1 MRKNF
6 SSSRWTK
13 QFQSNENSPK
23 LWALSQSNLRMTK
36 RKENKSRT
44 KRPLNNNQ
52 TLAQANERNTNTSQ
66 VVMLHQCKPEIWNG
80 ARAHK
85 KQPLPPGIHW
95 LNLFP
100 SFVLAF
106 STIIIFFAISTI
118 IIYFPCDSF
127 AGRQITKGIH
137 CQSSSLIG
145 YLTVMR

>member
-1 MRKNF
+1 
-6 SSSRWTK
+6 
-13 QFQSNENSPK
+13 
-23 LWALSQSNLRMTK
+23 MTK

-66 VVMLHQCKPEIWNG
+66 VVNTDVNPKFEMAQGPIRSSLYLLEFIDSTFS
-80 ARAHK
+80 RVE
-85 KQPLPPGIHW
+85 
-95 LNLFP
+95 F
-100 SFVLAF
+100 FVLAF

-118 IIYFPCDSF
+118 IIHFPCDSF

-145 YLTVMR
+145 YLTVMRKRSLETRSKNNSTRKKVTSKP